1 MDYSEYIAPMKQITI
16 KKATIKEIA
25 SLLILVPL
33 LLSSCTAPNTMETAR
48 TQQTDIRKANDKK
61 VAIAVPSSAHKMSSQ
76 LMASQKVNASPL
88 VVEFIKKALTDPKN
102 TEPLYGLGY
111 LHMESGIQNK
121 NASELEL
128 AEAYLTEV
136 LTQFPGNQAVLQALY
151 NVYYDSTLRG
161 RLPSAVEKAK
171 EIFKLIPESARGELN
186 PPSLAK
192 FAATAYQQEIN
203 KQPDR
208 QALRE
213 ILLAAIQES
222 PQTENA
228 YIQLARLYREDH
240 YFPLAIATLKMG
252 EENNK
257 TSVDLYKTIADTYV
271 KRSEVN
277 GCNYENPSDI
287 QNSSKYYQLAIPLK
301 PEDQDLH
308 TSLSQAFFDQN
319 RNQLGLHEAQLAL
332 DIKPTKENMSLKAQ
346 HLSTLGYHPQALALL
361 QAAVGKGYSLSE
373 AGYHEIYMNQGDW
386 AKAAEGFH
394 AYSKNR
400 TKFSVYDLIKSDI
413 IAQQAQ
419 VQPWPLAKHVTTN
432 TKWEQHLFDYWQA
445 RTSADELKKIA
456 LTRCEKTEY
465 FFYTGYQD
473 LHAGRTAQAHTKFK
487 AAIDQNT
494 YRFIERPLAAYFL
507 QKN

>member
-1 MDYSEYIAPMKQITI
+1 MKQLTR
-16 KKATIKEIA
+16 KQVTRQKATRKKIA

-33 LLSSCTAPNTMETAR
+33 LLSGCTAPNGIKPAGTP
-48 TQQTDIRKANDKK
+48 QTDIRKMNDKK
-61 VAIAVPSSAHKMSSQ
+61 VAVAVPSNAHKMSSQ
-76 LMASQKVNASPL
+76 LMSSQKTNSNPL
-88 VVEFIKKALTDPKN
+88 VVTLIKKALADPKN

-111 LHMESGIQNK
+111 LHMESGISNK

-128 AEAYLTEV
+128 AEVYLKEV
-136 LTQFPGNQAVLQALY
+136 LTQFSGNQAVLQALY
-151 NVYYDSTLRG
+151 NVYYDNTLRS
-161 RLPSAVEKAK
+161 RTPSAFENAKA
-171 EIFKLIPESARGELN
+171 IFVQIPESGRDKLN

-192 FAATAYQQEIN
+192 YAAALLQQEKN
-203 KQPDR
+203 RQSDR

-228 YIQLARLYREDH
+228 YIQLANLYSEDR

-252 EENNK
+252 AENNQ
-257 TSVDLYKTIADTYV
+257 SSADLYKAIADTYV

-287 QNSSKYYQLAIPLK
+287 HNSSKYYQLAIPLR
-301 PEDQDLH
+301 PEDQALH
-308 TSLSQAFFDQN
+308 TALSQAFFDQN
-319 RNQLGLHEAQLAL
+319 RNQIGLHEAQLAV
-332 DIKPTKENMSLKAQ
+332 DIKPTKESISLKAQ
-346 HLSTLGYHPQALALL
+346 HLSTLGYNVQALTLL
-361 QAAVGKGYSLSE
+361 QAAVEKGYNLSE
-373 AGYHEIYMNQGDW
+373 AGYHEIFMNQGDW
-386 AKAAEGFH
+386 KKAAEGFNT
-394 AYSKNR
+394 YVKSR

-419 VQPWPLAKHVTTN
+419 LQPWPITKQIATN
-432 TKWEQHLFDYWQA
+432 SKWEQALLNYWQA
-445 RTSADELKKIA
+445 RASADDLKKAA

-473 LHAGRTAQAHTKFK
+473 LQAGRTAQAHTKFK

>member
-1 MDYSEYIAPMKQITI
+1 MLIRRINEKPIAFMKNFI
-16 KKATIKEIA
+16 
-25 SLLILVPL
+25 SLLIVLPL
-33 LLSSCTAPNTMETAR
+33 LLSSCATPNS
-48 TQQTDIRKANDKK
+48 TQKVSAHNYNDKK
-61 VAIAVPSSAHKMSSQ
+61 VAISVPSNAHKMSAHLVS
-76 LMASQKVNASPL
+76 SQKVNANPL
-88 VVEFIKKALTDPKN
+88 VIEFIKKALANPNN

-111 LHMESGIQNK
+111 LHMESGIQN
-121 NASELEL
+121 NSRGELEL
-128 AEAYLTEV
+128 AEAYLKEV

-151 NVYYDSTLRG
+151 NVYYDNTLRG
-161 RLPSAVEKAK
+161 R
-171 EIFKLIPESARGELN
+171 IPNAFESAKAIFVQIPDSARAKLN

-192 FAATAYQQEIN
+192 YAATLLQQE
-203 KQPDR
+203 KDRQPDR

-213 ILLAAIQES
+213 ILLAATQES
-222 PQTENA
+222 PQNENA
-228 YIQLARLYREDH
+228 YIRLANLYSEDR

-257 TSVDLYKTIADTYV
+257 TSVDLYKAIADTYV

-287 QNSSKYYQLAIPLK
+287 QNASKYYQMAIPLK

-308 TSLSQAFFDQN
+308 TLLSQAFFDQN

-332 DIKPTKENMSLKAQ
+332 NTNPTKENLSLKAQ
-346 HLSTLGYHPQALALL
+346 HLSTLGKHTQALAQL
-361 QAAVGKGYSLSE
+361 QAAIDKGYSLSE

-386 AKAAEGFH
+386 LKAAEGFN
-394 AYSKNR
+394 AYIKNR
-400 TKFSVYDLIKSDI
+400 TQFSVYDLIKGDI

-419 VQPWPLAKHVTTN
+419 TQPWPLGKKVSPN
-432 TKWEQHLFDYWQA
+432 NKWEKALLDYWQA
-445 RTSADELKKIA
+445 RTSDDNLKKIA

-473 LHAGRTAQAHTKFK
+473 LRAGRAALAHTKFK

>member
-1 MDYSEYIAPMKQITI
+1 MKKFISLCILVSIVLSGCAAPNDI
-16 KKATIKEIA
+16 KKVGT
-25 SLLILVPL
+25 
-33 LLSSCTAPNTMETAR
+33 
-48 TQQTDIRKANDKK
+48 RKTNDKK
-61 VAIAVPSSAHKMSSQ
+61 VAVTIAANAHKMSSY
-76 LMASQKVNASPL
+76 LVSSQKINSNPL
-88 VVEFIKKALTDPKN
+88 VVTLIKKALAEPNN

-111 LHMESGIQNK
+111 LHMEAGITNK
-121 NASELEL
+121 NTSELEL
-128 AEAYLTEV
+128 AEIYLKEV
-136 LTQFPGNQAVLQALY
+136 LTQFPGNQSVLQALY
-151 NVYYDSTLRG
+151 NVYYDNTLRS
-161 RLPSAVEKAK
+161 RTPNAFASAKA
-171 EIFKLIPESARGELN
+171 IFVQIPESARGELN

-192 FAATAYQQEIN
+192 FAATAYQQEKN

-222 PQTENA
+222 PQTDNA
-228 YIQLARLYREDH
+228 YIQLAKLYSEDR

-257 TSVDLYKTIADTYV
+257 ASADLYKAIADTYV

-277 GCNYENPSDI
+277 GCNYENPLDI
-287 QNSSKYYQLAIPLK
+287 QNSSKYYQMAIPLK
-301 PEDQDLH
+301 PEDQALH
-308 TSLSQAFFDQN
+308 TALSQAFFDQN

-332 DIKPTKENMSLKAQ
+332 DIKPTKENISLKAQ
-346 HLSTLGYHPQALALL
+346 HLSTLGYHTQALALL
-361 QAAVGKGYSLSE
+361 QAAVGKGYSLSD

-386 AKAAEGFH
+386 KKAAEGFD
-394 AYSKNR
+394 AYIKNR
-400 TKFSVYDLIKSDI
+400 TQFSIYDLIKGDI

-419 VQPWPLAKHVTTN
+419 VQPWPLAKQVSIN
-432 TKWEQHLFDYWQA
+432 NKWEQSLFNYWQA
-445 RTSADELKKIA
+445 RASADDLKKIA

-473 LHAGRTAQAHTKFK
+473 LQTGKTAQAHTKFK
-487 AAIDQNT
+487 AALDQNT